1 MKRPLLFSLLAPA
14 LACAL
19 AAPAWAQYDPANV
32 DAMASPQAQQQMR
45 QSAQAVAEAMV
56 GRSANATDR
65 RVLDQYMSQQNA
77 LARQLQS
84 AARAG
89 AGALPA
95 GYGAAPAY
103 VEPGDEGYASLPHDS
118 RDGELSPSELQAL
131 TRLAQTPEGRRVMQ
145 QLSQQGYDV
154 GNRGGAYGYG
164 SGPAQK
170 PGRVLGQAF
179 LLDLLNAAHNSAL
192 RPKVIY
198 KDGTRP

>member
-1 MKRPLLFSLLAPA
+1 MKRPPMLSLLAPA

-32 DAMASPQAQQQMR
+32 DAMASPRAQQQMR
-45 QSAQAVAEAMV
+45 QSAQAVAETMV
-56 GRSANATDR
+56 GRRANATDQ
-65 RVLDQYMSQQNA
+65 RVIEQYMSQQGA

-84 AARAG
+84 AARA
-89 AGALPA
+89 APQPS
-95 GYGAAPAY
+95 GYGSAPAY
-103 VEPGDEGYASLPHDS
+103 LGPGDEGYASLPQDG

-131 TRLAQTPEGRRVMQ
+131 HRLARTPEGRRVMQ
-145 QLSQQGYDV
+145 ELSQQGYDV
-154 GNRGGAYGYG
+154 GNRGGAYHYG

-192 RPKVIY
+192 RPRVIY
-198 KDGTRP
+198 KDGSRP

>member
-14 LACAL
+14 LAVAL

-56 GRSANATDR
+56 GRRANATDQ

-89 AGALPA
+89 ALPA

-103 VEPGDEGYASLPHDS
+103 LEPGDEGYASLPYDG
-118 RDGELSPSELQAL
+118 RDGELSPSEVQAL

-170 PGRVLGQAF
+170 PGRVIGQAF

-198 KDGTRP
+198 KDGSRP